1 MAEPHLKTIEAEC
14 FELMNELTDKMG
26 VEAYCRWLSRQSPA
40 LDTLPVVEIRAKLKG
55 KEEER

>member
-26 VEAYCRWLSRQSPA
+26 VEPYARWLSRQSPA
-40 LDTLPVVEIRAKLKG
+40 LDELPVVEIRAKLKG